1 LVNFIASVKVR
12 NSSLLLGWREVLS
25 NVDLLRG
32 YQVSPGRSAISDGA
46 MSLLVNKDPVLV
58 DLEGVSSAIA
68 SPGEPIIDLE

>member
-1 LVNFIASVKVR
+1 M
-12 NSSLLLGWREVLS
+12 S

-32 YQVSPGRSAISDGA
+32 YPVSPGRETISDGA

-68 SPGEPIIDLE
+68 SPGR